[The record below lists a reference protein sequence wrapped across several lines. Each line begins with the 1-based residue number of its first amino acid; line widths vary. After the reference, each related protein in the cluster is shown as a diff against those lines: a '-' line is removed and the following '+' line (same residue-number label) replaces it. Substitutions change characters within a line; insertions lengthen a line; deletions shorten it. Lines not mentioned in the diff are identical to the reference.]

1 MSTAL
6 IQVIK
11 SILGKDVTI
20 DTFQKGTRTFYNATK
35 LWKHLGSNSRYTFAA
50 FLRLHR
56 TRDHIV
62 CEYGKLVNQDS
73 TIEKV
78 STESYSHRKPVPAE
92 ILDTL
97 VMSGLTKESTIYL
110 EETLFILYAKHI
122 STDIEIAIINTY
134 LKYNWMTVLSQP
146 KKSEAQLDVALQ
158 DGMKHL
164 DSVLKTMETDKKET
178 KH

>member
-1 MSTAL
+1 MNNAL

-11 SILGKDVTI
+11 SILGKDVNI

-35 LWKHLGSNSRYTFAA
+35 LWKHLGSNPRYTFAA

-56 TRDHIV
+56 TRDSIV
-62 CEYGKLVNQDS
+62 YEYGKLVNQDP

-78 STESYSHRKPVPAE
+78 STESYSLRKPVPAE
-92 ILDTL
+92 ILDVF

-122 STDIEIAIINTY
+122 STDIQIAIINTY
-134 LKYNWMTVLSQP
+134 LKYGFIEALSQP
-146 KKSEAQLDVALQ
+146 KKSDALLDVALQ
-158 DGMKHL
+158 EEMKH
-164 DSVLKTMETDKKET
+164 MEDEFMTRGTNTKET